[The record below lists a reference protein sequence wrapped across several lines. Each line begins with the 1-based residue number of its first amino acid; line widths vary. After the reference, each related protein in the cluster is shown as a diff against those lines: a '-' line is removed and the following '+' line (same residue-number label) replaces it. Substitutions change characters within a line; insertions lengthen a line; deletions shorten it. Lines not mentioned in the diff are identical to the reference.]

1 MDFLE
6 KIDKLMAEKGVNRAE
21 LARQSGIPYNT
32 IRNFYELGYDNMKL
46 STLQKLADYFDVSM
60 DFLVREIDP
69 PAFPL
74 SPREKEL
81 VEYFRSLNDT
91 GQTILLKNAAAYS
104 ADPDLQQAPPIL
116 QTGA

>member
-6 KIDKLMAEKGVNRAE
+6 KIDKLMAERQINRAE

-81 VEYFRSLNDT
+81 VEYFRSLT
-91 GQTILLKNAAAYS
+91 EPGRAALISTAS
-104 ADPDLQQAPPIL
+104 ALADNPAFQSSPPAA